1 MRTLH
6 NPFLSRA
13 SEQERETF
21 DFLRHVGAAVLEL
34 LPNSLWDRPL
44 IIRSASGGGKTTLL
58 RVFAAESLQEVNVR
72 REDLRDLAG
81 QLDRVGALAEGPTHL
96 GVLLNLSRDY
106 RTIAMSGAPPEI
118 ADRLFLRLLDARI
131 VSAVVRAAVG
141 FCAGRYPEDAGRLR
155 LELDE
160 SDERAS
166 VAAELLGGLDGRVLA
181 EASRAI
187 ESEIVEILDSLK
199 PVDWDRT
206 ARGHSQLH
214 SLRLLS
220 SAALSFDDQ
229 AVPPVHLLFDDGHAL
244 AEDQR
249 ATVLAALQDR
259 RLTLA
264 RWYAERLSALD
275 SSEVLQGE
283 TRGRDYEMLELEK
296 ATRATARGGGR
307 RFDRILREVGNLRA
321 GWHIDQYTRSQR
333 DFFEFLDSP
342 IVVGDE
348 QLAAVRHSAQEAA
361 GSNALHARWID
372 EATGETALESAVL
385 LRGAEIL
392 IERSR
397 NKPQQT
403 LFDPAEGP
411 SLAQELG
418 SAIKGAARLF
428 LAREHAVPY
437 YAGADAIT
445 RAASENVEQFLRVC
459 GDMFEYML
467 AKITL
472 DEPPTVP
479 VEEQDRILRS
489 ASERMWRELPDRLP
503 RYANVIRLVNRIARI
518 SQQQTQRPTAP
529 YPPGVNGIAIT
540 MEDRARLLD
549 SDIRAKMPGGD
560 ELFEALGIAVAR
572 NVLVADVDYSVKNKR
587 VMVLY
592 LNRLLCPR
600 LGLPLGR
607 GSFREQKVA
616 EVAAWLLDVG
626 GEEPTAPEPPLFDL

>member
-34 LPNSLWDRPL
+34 LPDSLWDRPL

-58 RVFAAESLQEVNVR
+58 RVFTAESLREVTIR
-72 REDLRDLAG
+72 RDDLRGLAE
-81 QLDRVGALAEGPTHL
+81 QLDRVGALTDSPTHL

-118 ADRLFLRLLDARI
+118 ADRLFFRLLDARI
-131 VSAVVRAAVG
+131 ISAVVRAAVG
-141 FCAGRYPEDAGRLR
+141 SCAGRYPDDAGRLH

-160 SDERAS
+160 SDERAA
-166 VAAELLGGLDGRVLA
+166 VAADRLGGLNGSTLV
-181 EASRAI
+181 EASRAV
-187 ESEIVEILDSLK
+187 ESEIVEILDSLT
-199 PVDWDRT
+199 PIDWDRA

-220 SAALSFDDQ
+220 SARLRFDSET
-229 AVPPVHLLFDDGHAL
+229 VPPVHILFDDGHAL

-249 ATVLAALQDR
+249 TAVLTALQDR
-259 RLTLA
+259 KLSVA

-283 TRGRDYEMLELEK
+283 TRGRDYQLLELEK
-296 ATRATARGGGR
+296 ATRANARTGRR
-307 RFDRILREVGNLRA
+307 RFDRILREIGNLRA

-333 DFFEFLDSP
+333 DFFEFLDAP
-342 IVVGDE
+342 VVVE
-348 QLAAVRHSAQEAA
+348 EKQLEAIRNSAKDAA
-361 GSNALHARWID
+361 GSNTLHSRWVD
-372 EATGETALESAVL
+372 EAKGETALESAIL

-397 NKPQQT
+397 KKPQQT
-403 LFDPAEGP
+403 LFDPAQGP
-411 SLAQELG
+411 SLAQELSSG
-418 SAIKGAARLF
+418 VKGAARLF
-428 LAREHAVPY
+428 LAREYNVPY
-437 YAGADAIT
+437 YAGADTII

-459 GDMFEYML
+459 GDVFEFML

-472 DEPPTVP
+472 DEPPNVP
-479 VEEQDRILRS
+479 VEEQDRILRT
-489 ASERMWRELPDRLP
+489 ASERVWRELPDRLP
-503 RYANVIRLVNRIARI
+503 RYVDVIRLVNRIARV
-518 SQQQTQRPTAP
+518 SERETRRPNAP

-540 MEDRARLLD
+540 MEDRMRLVDPDARAR
-549 SDIRAKMPGGD
+549 IPGGD
-560 ELFEALGIAVAR
+560 ELFEALGVAIAR

-592 LNRLLCPR
+592 LNRILCPR
-600 LGLPLGR
+600 LSLPFNR

-616 EVAAWLLDVG
+616 EVAGWLLDG
-626 GEEPTAPEPPLFDL
+626 DDAEPAAPEPPLFDL

>member
-13 SEQERETF
+13 SEQEREIYG
-21 DFLRHVGAAVLEL
+21 FLRHIGAAVLEI
-34 LPNSLWDRPL
+34 LPESLWDRPL

-58 RVFAAESLQEVNVR
+58 RLFTAESLSEVKAR
-72 REDLRDLAG
+72 RDDLRDLAE
-81 QLDRVGALAEGPTHL
+81 QLDRVGALADTPTHL

-118 ADRLFLRLLDARI
+118 ADRLFFRLLDARI
-131 VSAVVRAAVG
+131 VSAVIRAAVG
-141 FCAGRYPEDAGRLR
+141 SCAGRYPEDAGRLHFV
-155 LELDE
+155 LDE
-160 SDERAS
+160 SDERAA
-166 VAAELLGGLDGRVLA
+166 VAAERLGGLDGAALMG
-181 EASRAI
+181 ASRAI

-199 PVDWDRT
+199 PVDWNRA

-214 SLRLLS
+214 SLRLFS
-220 SAALSFDDQ
+220 SAEISFDGQ

-244 AEDQR
+244 AEGQR
-249 ATVLAALQDR
+249 AAVLTALQDR
-259 RLTLA
+259 KLTVA

-275 SSEVLQGE
+275 SSQVLQGE
-283 TRGRDYEMLELEK
+283 TRGRDYELLELEN
-296 ATRATARGGGR
+296 ATRAGASGGGR

-321 GWHIDQYTRSQR
+321 GWHIEQYTHSPR
-333 DFFEFLDSP
+333 DFFEFLDAS
-342 IVVGDE
+342 VVVEDV
-348 QLAAVRHSAQEAA
+348 QLAAIRDSAMEAA
-361 GSNALHARWID
+361 GSNALHVRWVH
-372 EATGETALESAVL
+372 EASANSALEAAVL

-392 IERSR
+392 MERSK

-411 SLAQELG
+411 SLVQALA
-418 SAIKGAARLF
+418 SKDKGAARLF
-428 LAREHAVPY
+428 LAHEHGVPY
-437 YAGADAIT
+437 YAGTDMVT
-445 RAASENVEQFLRVC
+445 RVASENIEQFLRVC
-459 GDMFEYML
+459 GEIFGYML

-479 VEEQDRILRS
+479 VEQQDRILRS

-503 RYANVIRLVNRIARI
+503 RYADVIRLINRIARI
-518 SQQQTQRPTAP
+518 SEQETRRLTAP
-529 YPPGVNGIAIT
+529 YAPGVNGIAIT

-549 SDIRAKMPGGD
+549 PATRDRISGGD
-560 ELFEALGIAVAR
+560 RLFEALGVAVAQ
-572 NVLVADVDYSVKNKR
+572 NVLIPDVDYSVKKMR

-607 GSFREQKVA
+607 GCFREQKVD
-616 EVAAWLLDVG
+616 EVADWLLDG
-626 GEEPTAPEPPLFDL
+626 DGEEPAVPDPPLFDS

>member
-34 LPNSLWDRPL
+34 LPDSLWDRPL

-58 RVFAAESLQEVNVR
+58 RVFTAESLREVNVR
-72 REDLRDLAG
+72 RDDLRDLAE
-81 QLDRVGALAEGPTHL
+81 QLDRVGALADNPTHL

-106 RTIAMSGAPPEI
+106 RTIAMSGAPPGI

-141 FCAGRYPEDAGRLR
+141 SCAGRYPDDVGRLH
-155 LELDE
+155 LELDD
-160 SDERAS
+160 SDERAA
-166 VAAELLGGLDGRVLA
+166 VAADQLGGLDGTALVG
-181 EASRAI
+181 ASRAI

-199 PVDWDRT
+199 PVDWDRA

-220 SAALSFDDQ
+220 SAELLFDNQ
-229 AVPPVHLLFDDGHAL
+229 TVPPVHLLFDDGHAL

-249 ATVLAALQDR
+249 AAVLTALQDR
-259 RLTLA
+259 RLTVA

-283 TRGRDYEMLELEK
+283 TRGRDYELLELER
-296 ATRATARGGGR
+296 ATRVNARGGGR

-342 IVVGDE
+342 VVVEDA
-348 QLAAVRHSAQEAA
+348 QLEAIRNSAKEAA
-361 GSNALHARWID
+361 GSNTLHARWVD
-372 EATGETALESAVL
+372 EATGKTALESAVL

-392 IERSR
+392 MERSR

-411 SLAQELG
+411 ALAEELG
-418 SAIKGAARLF
+418 SDVKGAARLF
-428 LAREHAVPY
+428 LAREHDVPY
-437 YAGADAIT
+437 YAGADTIT
-445 RAASENVEQFLRVC
+445 RVASENVEQFLRVC
-459 GDMFEYML
+459 GEVFEYML

-479 VEEQDRILRS
+479 VEEQDRILRF

-503 RYANVIRLVNRIARI
+503 RYADVIRLVNRIARI
-518 SQQQTQRPTAP
+518 AEQQTQRPTAP

-540 MEDRARLLD
+540 MEDRTRLLNPGTRD
-549 SDIRAKMPGGD
+549 RIPGG
-560 ELFEALGIAVAR
+560 ERLFEALGVAVAR
-572 NVLVADVDYSVKNKR
+572 NVLVADVDYSVKKKR

-600 LGLPLGR
+600 LSLPLSR
-607 GSFREQKVA
+607 GSFREQKVT
-616 EVAAWLLDVG
+616 EVAGWLLDG
-626 GEEPTAPEPPLFDL
+626 DDAEPTAPEPPLFDL